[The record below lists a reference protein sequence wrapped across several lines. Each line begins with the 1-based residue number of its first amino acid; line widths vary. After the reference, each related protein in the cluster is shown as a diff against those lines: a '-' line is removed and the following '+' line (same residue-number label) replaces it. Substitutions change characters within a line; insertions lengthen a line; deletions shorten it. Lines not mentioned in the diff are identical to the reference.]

1 MFPDPP
7 QHKDYN
13 KDCTDP
19 KKSRN
24 NKLLFNGMISKI
36 TELEWVM

>member
-24 NKLLFNGMISKI
+24 NKHLYNGTTLKTTAPVWEM
-36 TELEWVM
+36 